1 MCYFFYEITLLKGFM
16 LDSKLLSI
24 LCCPETRQ
32 PLSQAG
38 EDCIA
43 LLNNAI
49 KAGTLKNVAGEA
61 ITEPL
66 TEALTTPDGSRVYP
80 VREGIPVLL
89 ADEAILLPLEK

>member
-1 MCYFFYEITLLKGFM
+1 M

-32 PLSQAG
+32 PLSQADAG
-38 EDCIA
+38 TIA
-43 LLNNAI
+43 LVNSAI
-49 KAGTLKNVAGEA
+49 QAGSVKNVAGESVTD
-61 ITEPL
+61 IL
-66 TEALTTPDGSRVYP
+66 TEALVTPDGSRLYP

>member
-1 MCYFFYEITLLKGFM
+1 M

-24 LCCPETRQ
+24 LCCPETRMS
-32 PLSQAG
+32 LSEAAA
-38 EDCIA
+38 ECIA

-80 VREGIPVLL
+80 IRDGIPVLL
-89 ADEAILLPLEK
+89 ADEAVLLPLE

>member
-1 MCYFFYEITLLKGFM
+1 MLFFDGITDLKGFM

-24 LCCPETRQ
+24 LCCPETRE
-32 PLSQAG
+32 PLSEAND
-38 EDCIA
+38 DCIA

-49 KAGTLKNVAGEA
+49 EAGSLKNVAGEA
-61 ITEPL
+61 ITERL
-66 TEALTTPDGSRVYP
+66 TEALVTPDGSRVYA

>member
-1 MCYFFYEITLLKGFM
+1 M

-24 LCCPETRQ
+24 LCCPETRES
-32 PLSQAG
+32 LAEAA

-43 LLNNAI
+43 RLKNAI
-49 KAGTLKNVAGEA
+49 KAGTLKNVAGEV

-80 VREGIPVLL
+80 IREGIPVLL

>member
-1 MCYFFYEITLLKGFM
+1 M

-38 EDCIA
+38 AEILA
-43 LLNNAI
+43 LVNSAI
-49 KAGTLKNVAGEA
+49 QAGSAKNVAGESLTD
-61 ITEPL
+61 IL
-66 TEALTTPDGSRVYP
+66 TEALVTPDGARLYP

-89 ADEAILLPLEK
+89 ADEAVLLPLE

>member
-1 MCYFFYEITLLKGFM
+1 M

-24 LCCPETRQ
+24 LCCPETRMS
-32 PLSQAG
+32 LSEAAA
-38 EDCIA
+38 ECIA

-49 KAGTLKNVAGEA
+49 KAGTLKNVAGEV

-66 TEALTTPDGSRVYP
+66 TEALTTPNGSRVYP

>member
-1 MCYFFYEITLLKGFM
+1 M

-32 PLSQAG
+32 PLSLAG
-38 EDCIA
+38 EECIA

-49 KAGTLKNVAGEA
+49 NAGTLKNVAGEA
-61 ITEPL
+61 VTE
-66 TEALTTPDGSRVYP
+66 TISEALVTPDGSRVYP

-89 ADEAILLPLEK
+89 ADEAVLLPLEK

>member
-1 MCYFFYEITLLKGFM
+1 M

-32 PLSQAG
+32 PLTEAL

-49 KAGTLKNVAGEA
+49 NAGTLKNVAGEV

-66 TEALTTPDGSRVYP
+66 TEALVTPDGCRVYP
-80 VREGIPVLL
+80 VR
-89 ADEAILLPLEK
+89 

>member
-1 MCYFFYEITLLKGFM
+1 M

-24 LCCPETRQ
+24 LCCPETRES
-32 PLSQAG
+32 LTEAA

-43 LLNNAI
+43 RLNNAI
-49 KAGTLKNVAGEA
+49 KAGLLKNVAGEV

>member
-1 MCYFFYEITLLKGFM
+1 M

-24 LCCPETRQ
+24 LCCPETRMS
-32 PLSQAG
+32 LSEAAA
-38 EDCIA
+38 ECIA

-49 KAGTLKNVAGEA
+49 SAGSLKNAAIKAGALKNVAGEA

>member
-1 MCYFFYEITLLKGFM
+1 M
-16 LDSKLLSI
+16 LDSKLLNI

-32 PLSQAG
+32 PLSHAG

-49 KAGTLKNVAGEA
+49 NAGSLKNVAGEKV
-61 ITEPL
+61 TDLL
-66 TEALTTPDGSRVYP
+66 TEALVTPDGARVYP
-80 VREGIPVLL
+80 VRDGIPVLL

>member
-1 MCYFFYEITLLKGFM
+1 M

-24 LCCPETRQ
+24 LCCPETRMS
-32 PLSQAG
+32 LSEAAA
-38 EDCIA
+38 ECIA

-49 KAGTLKNVAGEA
+49 EAGSLKNVAGEA
-61 ITEPL
+61 ITERL
-66 TEALTTPDGSRVYP
+66 TEALVTPDGSRVYA

>member
-1 MCYFFYEITLLKGFM
+1 M
-16 LDSKLLSI
+16 LDFKLLSI
-24 LCCPETRQ
+24 LCCPETRE
-32 PLSQAG
+32 PLSEAG

-49 KAGTLKNVAGEA
+49 EAGSLKNVAGEA
-61 ITEPL
+61 ITERL
-66 TEALTTPDGSRVYP
+66 TEALVTPDGSRVYA

>member
-1 MCYFFYEITLLKGFM
+1 MCYFFDEITHLKGLM

-32 PLSQAG
+32 PLTEAL

-49 KAGTLKNVAGEA
+49 NAGTLKNVAGEV

-66 TEALTTPDGSRVYP
+66 TEALTTLDGSRVYP
-80 VREGIPVLL
+80 VRDGIPVLL
-89 ADEAILLPLEK
+89 ADEAVLLPLEK